1 MNMIQTSKTV
11 WRGAV
16 LAASLVLP
24 GTLLAAENLSPEAE
38 AAKAIALEQ
47 MSGDVQWTGP
57 ESSPKPIAGKRIAVV
72 SCCQAA
78 EGAARPA
85 RSMEEAGAL
94 MGWEVDV
101 FDGAGDPV
109 QQNQALNAAV
119 DADYDGIALIFVDT
133 PVVSDGVARALEA
146 NIPLITLG
154 SLHNTP
160 AHIPDVSHDWIHQ
173 AKGIGAYM
181 AWKSNGAVN
190 ALMLK
195 NTDLYITENGQF
207 KGAMDILTDAAF
219 CPDCDMDVKDWSLA
233 NLDTQPAA
241 IATAALKADPA
252 TNWVWCFD
260 ACMSRVVRTLIASG
274 QGSGLMGAGYD
285 CHGENLG
292 LIRDGMIQAVCA
304 ADPRD
309 WEAYALMDNIN
320 RMIHGEDIVDHGI
333 PTRLFDASNVHELTE
348 HEIDEG
354 WQGDYDFRSKY
365 KELWGV
371 DG

>member
-24 GTLLAAENLSPEAE
+24 GTLLAAESLSPEAE

-57 ESSPKPIAGKRIAVV
+57 ESSPKPIAGKRIAVI

-146 NIPLITLG
+146 NIPLIT
-154 SLHNTP
+154 
-160 AHIPDVSHDWIHQ
+160 
-173 AKGIGAYM
+173 
-181 AWKSNGAVN
+181 
-190 ALMLK
+190 
-195 NTDLYITENGQF
+195 
-207 KGAMDILTDAAF
+207 
-219 CPDCDMDVKDWSLA
+219 
-233 NLDTQPAA
+233 
-241 IATAALKADPA
+241 
-252 TNWVWCFD
+252 
-260 ACMSRVVRTLIASG
+260 
-274 QGSGLMGAGYD
+274 
-285 CHGENLG
+285 
-292 LIRDGMIQAVCA
+292 
-304 ADPRD
+304 
-309 WEAYALMDNIN
+309 
-320 RMIHGEDIVDHGI
+320 
-333 PTRLFDASNVHELTE
+333 TR
-348 HEIDEG
+348 
-354 WQGDYDFRSKY
+354 
-365 KELWGV
+365 
-371 DG
+371 